1 VSDPGYVAKG
11 GIPEP
16 EFDASDVGTV
26 NARFLSQLLLR
37 ESSHAAKLTEADGEI
52 SNDSVLETQAS

>member
-1 VSDPGYVAKG
+1 MSDPGYVAKG

-52 SNDSVLETQAS
+52 SNDPVLETQAS